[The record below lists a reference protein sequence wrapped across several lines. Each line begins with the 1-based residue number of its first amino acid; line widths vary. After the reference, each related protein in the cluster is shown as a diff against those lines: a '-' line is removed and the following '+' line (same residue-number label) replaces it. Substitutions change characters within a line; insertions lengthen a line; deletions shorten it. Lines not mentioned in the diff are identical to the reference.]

1 MLVPIPDL
9 PIRPGAHR
17 AHVDVHEL
25 RDGVEADS
33 AGVERERGIAQG
45 DGADA
50 RDADIDCLGEH
61 VLAVLGDAGVGAA
74 RAQEVVALRSA
85 VAADDV
91 DDAVGT
97 AEPGHQLVKQV
108 ELLRIVAADVLGS
121 MIAQEVVE
129 LVECI
134 GNVGVTDAID
144 DVDVFPGVEMVH
156 AEVILLLR
164 SRHCGRPR
172 VDGKTVCSFGA

>member
-61 VLAVLGDAGVGAA
+61 VLAVLSNSAGGAA
-74 RAQEVVALRSA
+74 RPQEVVAPWSA
-85 VAADDV
+85 ISADDV
-91 DDAVGT
+91 DDAVG
-97 AEPGHQLVKQV
+97 AAKRGHQSVKHI
-108 ELLRIVAADVLGS
+108 EFLRIIAADVLGS
-121 MIAQEVVE
+121 MIA
-129 LVECI
+129 
-134 GNVGVTDAID
+134 
-144 DVDVFPGVEMVH
+144 
-156 AEVILLLR
+156 
-164 SRHCGRPR
+164 
-172 VDGKTVCSFGA
+172 